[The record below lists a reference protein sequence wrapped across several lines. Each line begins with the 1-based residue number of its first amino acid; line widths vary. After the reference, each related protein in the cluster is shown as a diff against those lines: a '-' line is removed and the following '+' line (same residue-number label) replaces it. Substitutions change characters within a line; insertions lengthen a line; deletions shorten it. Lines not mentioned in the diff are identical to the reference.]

1 MVAFAIAAVLI
12 SACAGATFDPTG
24 PCTADGRAS
33 GAYPELERLVPTR
46 FDDKSP
52 TALDSGRSCSAAAL
66 GSLTS
71 HGIGELHFAGG
82 QWHLS
87 DRSGVT
93 MAVLSSPTGL
103 EPAWAGE
110 FYESSARV
118 AKHTE
123 NVSAAA
129 ARIGDVDAFRV
140 ETLNDEASFQTVI
153 VWGEGEVV
161 DVVIVASDIRE
172 IGSRAAHDEIVA
184 RAVASFA
191 GFSP

>member
-1 MVAFAIAAVLI
+1 M
-12 SACAGATFDPTG
+12 T
-24 PCTADGRAS
+24 
-33 GAYPELERLVPTR
+33 
-46 FDDKSP
+46 
-52 TALDSGRSCSAAAL
+52 AL
-66 GSLTS
+66 GSLKS

-140 ETLNDEASFQTVI
+140 ETLNDEASFQTVV

-184 RAVASFA
+184 RAVTSFA
-191 GFSP
+191 GFSPG